1 MSNKIFFILLSLVL
15 VISGCGVEA
24 SKTSGETQKTIADV
38 TQNSQSGPTIEIE
51 PNSPADTVRAFYK
64 NLREK
69 KIRDAIFL
77 TNLRSAVEGLTDAE
91 MKDLQVDFEA
101 LSERVPAEIQINGEI
116 ISGDKATVTAKLPDE
131 KTNQMKTQEIKLKRE
146 NGVWILKMV
155 GDEAEKQVKK
165 EGNNYFFALR
175 IETHH
180 EEAKDMMERIM
191 KAEMIYALQNQ
202 GAYADL
208 QTLVSKGLLPGELL
222 KPDAA
227 GYNYK
232 VVLSADKKNYSATAE
247 PTVYGKSGKLS
258 FLGEVA
264 GGKDSPVKSAD
275 NGGRTLKMQ

>member
-1 MSNKIFFILLSLVL
+1 MSNKIFFILLTLVL
-15 VISGCGVEA
+15 IISGCGVEA
-24 SKTSGETQKTIADV
+24 SKTSVETLKTQADV
-38 TQNSQSGPTIEIE
+38 IQNSPSGPTIEIE

-69 KIRDAIFL
+69 KIREAVFL

-91 MKDLQVDFEA
+91 MKDLQVDFDA
-101 LSERVPAEIQINGEI
+101 LAERVPAEIQINGEI

-131 KTNQMKTQEIKLKRE
+131 KTNKMKTQEIKLKRE
-146 NGVWILKMV
+146 NDVWILKMV

-191 KAEMIYALQNQ
+191 KAEMICALQNQ

-208 QTLVSKGLLPGELL
+208 PTLVSKGLLPGELL
-222 KPDAA
+222 QPDVA

-258 FLGEVA
+258 FLGEVS
-264 GGKDSPVKSAD
+264 GGKDTPVKSAD